1 MVETTIVLTIVTDKT
16 GSDFWCHE
24 TIIKIL
30 ERICDIF
37 NRPQHF
43 QAIIV
48 AGAFKS
54 MRHDHEFFEHPNGT
68 LMVDRFEFQSP
79 FGILGRVVD
88 RLALLPT
95 CGDSSS
101 AATAL

>member
-1 MVETTIVLTIVTDKT
+1 MPSPILAMVETTIVLTIVTDKT

-54 MRHDHEFFEHPNGT
+54 MRHDHEFRASKWDADG
-68 LMVDRFEFQSP
+68 
-79 FGILGRVVD
+79 
-88 RLALLPT
+88 
-95 CGDSSS
+95 
-101 AATAL
+101 